1 MEIFVNG
8 MAESMAKS
16 GFDQVDAQHGH
27 HGTVVGAQF
36 ELRHTHLYP
45 MLGPDFQQ
53 FGTKLRIRGEAT
65 SYNQRL
71 RIVLLAAAHRL
82 LGEYSRHGIRQRRAH
97 VIDGNLIAL
106 RLLFLD
112 PTRDGRFH
120 AGNRTDAA
128 GPLCLG

>member
-1 MEIFVNG
+1 
-8 MAESMAKS
+8 
-16 GFDQVDAQHGH
+16 
-27 HGTVVGAQF
+27 
-36 ELRHTHLYP
+36 

-120 AGNRTDAA
+120 AGKAEIVRMLLARFALGEPLRNFDGMWVAQLRMTVDMRTARIWEA
-128 GPLCLG
+128 Q